1 MRRFASLLLFLAL
14 ALSARTQEKTP
25 DTRPLADRLWFGG
38 NIWLSFGTFTSVQLD
53 PMLGYRVD
61 PEGRFTVGAGPS
73 FWYFEDN
80 RFTPKY
86 SFTGYGYR
94 IFTRYRFIEQAF
106 AHAEFLNFNVDGARN
121 ELVGPIDQRFWV
133 PHLLVGGGYIQR
145 VGGRGGIYMQLL
157 FEVLQDPNSIYY
169 GMGPI
174 FSIGGGV
181 GF

>member
-1 MRRFASLLLFLAL
+1 MKRGALVLVAVAGAFALHAQGGDQ
-14 ALSARTQEKTP
+14 RTIGE
-25 DTRPLADRLWFGG
+25 RLWFGG
-38 NIWLSFGTFTSVQLD
+38 NVWLSFGTLTSVQLD
-53 PMLGYRVD
+53 PMVGYRVD
-61 PEGRFTVGAGPS
+61 QDGKFVVGAGPS
-73 FWYFEDN
+73 YWYFEDK
-80 RFTPKY
+80 RYTPKY
-86 SFTGYGYR
+86 SYTGYGYR
-94 IFTRYRFIEQAF
+94 IFSRYRFIDQAF

-133 PHLLVGGGYIQR
+133 PHLLVGGGYVQR
-145 VGGRGGIYMQLL
+145 IGGRGGMYMQVL